1 MAAPMLRPSTVLTAL
16 AGYILQTSALLALS
30 AALLSTAVD
39 LASRAVPVADDSP
52 ERAPSRVERFLAAEA
67 EARTAP
73 QVPIFRSVVALRAPD
88 APLHVYL
95 ARMEAAEPPRTDV
108 EARPADVE
116 ARTRLESSSSA
127 VDNSRVRGRVALASS
142 NTRVGQASLQI
153 ENVTTNTAP
162 KRGKR
167 PTALR
172 KDPADVNPSIVTTA
186 AALPASIPVRPSA
199 PRARIV
205 SESARDITHRNL
217 GMRTAGLSGNYY

>member
-1 MAAPMLRPSTVLTAL
+1 MAALMSRQSTVLTAL
-16 AGYILQTSALLALS
+16 AGYILQISALLSVS

-39 LASRAVPVADDSP
+39 LASRAVPTADDSP

-108 EARPADVE
+108 VARPA
-116 ARTRLESSSSA
+116 AMQTRSSLENSSPA
-127 VDNSRVRGRVALASS
+127 VITSRVRGRVALASS
-142 NTRVGQASLQI
+142 NTRVRQASLQI
-153 ENVTTNTAP
+153 ETVTTNTAP
-162 KRGKR
+162 KPGKR
-167 PTALR
+167 PRAFR
-172 KDPADVNPSIVTTA
+172 KAPVDVNPSIVTTA
-186 AALPASIPVRPSA
+186 AALPASIAVHPSA
-199 PRARIV
+199 PHARIV